1 MNGSFTL
8 KDRTR
13 EKYMFRNRLIIAIIM
28 IIFLSFLLIY
38 QFINLQIFQ
47 RQYYTTLSKK
57 NQIDFSPIPPRRGL
71 IFDRNGV
78 LLADN
83 IPAFSLMM
91 TPNKKDEMQKTI
103 AELSKI
109 IKITPDDIENF
120 NKQAKQHRRFEQIP
134 LKLKLTEQ
142 DVASFSTNRYRFPD
156 VSVQAAL
163 LRTYPLSN
171 AMSSVLGYVGRIN
184 EYELQ
189 YVDTTNYAATNFI
202 GKLGIEKYYEKEL
215 HGTVGYRQVETDASG
230 QTVRILKNIPSV
242 SGKNLYLTIDSR
254 LQLAAQKALGQN
266 HGAVIAIQPSTGQIL
281 ALVSNPSYD
290 PNLFVN
296 GISQKDFNRL
306 QHDPAHPLYNRT
318 LRGLYPPGS
327 TIKPFIATEALNAN
341 ITNTEFTLFDPGW
354 YKLPNSSHVFH
365 DWKPGGHGWV
375 NISKAIIES
384 CDTYF
389 YDLAH
394 KMGIDRIDDILGQ
407 FGFDKPTGIDMGEE
421 LAGNIPSP
429 EWKMKNRG
437 LPWYP
442 ADTILSGIG
451 QTFMQ
456 VTPMQLA
463 TATATLANHGVRFRP
478 QLLFATQAD
487 DEQII
492 YTQPTTETPVV
503 LKQDIYWE
511 TIINAMQNVITEG
524 TGYSFGHPS
533 YSVAAKTGTA
543 QVVNSRENDNAA
555 DNIPIQLRNNSVFIA
570 FAPIQNPK
578 IAISVVIENSHD
590 AIRISREIMDSYLLN
605 PEQDIAHATTRPAQ

>member
-1 MNGSFTL
+1 MHGSFTL

-91 TPNKKDEMQKTI
+91 TPHKMDEMKKTVT
-103 AELSKI
+103 ELSKI
-109 IKITPDDIENF
+109 IKLTPDDIENF
-120 NKQAKQHRRFEQIP
+120 NKQAKQRRRFEQIP

-266 HGAVIAIQPSTGQIL
+266 HGAVIAIQPSTGQVL

-492 YTQPTTETPVV
+492 YTHPITETPVV

>member
-266 HGAVIAIQPSTGQIL
+266 HGAVIAIQPSTGQVL

-407 FGFDKPTGIDMGEE
+407 FGFDKPTGIDMCEE

-492 YTQPTTETPVV
+492 YTHPITETPVV

>member
-1 MNGSFTL
+1 M
-8 KDRTR
+8 
-13 EKYMFRNRLIIAIIM
+13 
-28 IIFLSFLLIY
+28 
-38 QFINLQIFQ
+38 
-47 RQYYTTLSKK
+47 
-57 NQIDFSPIPPRRGL
+57 
-71 IFDRNGV
+71 
-78 LLADN
+78 
-83 IPAFSLMM
+83 
-91 TPNKKDEMQKTI
+91 
-103 AELSKI
+103 
-109 IKITPDDIENF
+109 
-120 NKQAKQHRRFEQIP
+120 
-134 LKLKLTEQ
+134 
-142 DVASFSTNRYRFPD
+142 
-156 VSVQAAL
+156 SVQATL

-184 EYELQ
+184 ERELQ
-189 YVDTTNYAATNFI
+189 TVDATNYAATNFI

-215 HGTVGYRQVETDASG
+215 HGTVGYRQVETDAGG
-230 QTVRILKNIPSV
+230 QAVRILKNIPSV

-254 LQLAAQKALGQN
+254 LQLAAQKALGKN

-296 GISQKDFNRL
+296 GISQKDFNQL
-306 QHDPAHPLYNRT
+306 QNDPAHPLYNRT

-365 DWKPGGHGWV
+365 DWKPDGHGWV

-389 YDLAH
+389 YDLSH

-456 VTPMQLA
+456 VTPVQLA
-463 TATATLANHGVRFRP
+463 AATATLANHGVRFRP

-492 YTQPTTETPVV
+492 YTQPITETPIV
-503 LKQDIYWE
+503 LKQDIYWQ
-511 TIINAMQNVITEG
+511 TIINAMQNVIIEG
-524 TGYSFGHPS
+524 TGYSFGHTS

-543 QVVNSRENDNAA
+543 QVVNTRENYNAA
-555 DNIPIQLRNNSVFIA
+555 DEIPIQLRNNSVFIA

-605 PEQDIAHATTRPAQ
+605 PKQEIDHATRPAQ

>member
-266 HGAVIAIQPSTGQIL
+266 HGAVIAIQPSTGQVL

-456 VTPMQLA
+456 VPPVQLA
-463 TATATLANHGVRFRP
+463 AATATLANHGVRFRP

-492 YTQPTTETPVV
+492 YTHPITETPVV

>member
-266 HGAVIAIQPSTGQIL
+266 HGAVIAIQPSTGQVL

-492 YTQPTTETPVV
+492 YTHPITETPVV

>member
-1 MNGSFTL
+1 MNESFIL
-8 KDRTR
+8 KNRSR
-13 EKYMFRNRLIIAIIM
+13 EKYMFRNRLIIVIIM

-47 RQYYTTLSKK
+47 HQYYTTLSKK
-57 NQIDFSPIPPRRGL
+57 NQIDFNPMPPRRGL

-91 TPNKKDEMQKTI
+91 TPHKMDEMQKTI
-103 AELSKI
+103 TKLSKI

-120 NKQAKQHRRFEQIP
+120 NKQAKQRRRFEQIP

-142 DVASFSTNRYRFPD
+142 DVARFATHRYRFPD
-156 VSVQAAL
+156 VSVQATL

-184 EYELQ
+184 ERELQ
-189 YVDTTNYAATNFI
+189 TVDATNYAATNFI

-215 HGTVGYRQVETDASG
+215 HGTVGYRQVETDAGG
-230 QTVRILKNIPSV
+230 QAVRILKNIPSV

-254 LQLAAQKALGQN
+254 LQLAAQKALGKN

-296 GISQKDFNRL
+296 GISQKDFNQL
-306 QHDPAHPLYNRT
+306 QNDPAHPLYNRT

-365 DWKPGGHGWV
+365 DWKPDGHGWV

-389 YDLAH
+389 YDLSH

-456 VTPMQLA
+456 VTPVQLA
-463 TATATLANHGVRFRP
+463 AATATLANHGVRFRP

-492 YTQPTTETPVV
+492 YTQPITETPIV
-503 LKQDIYWE
+503 LKQDIYWQ
-511 TIINAMQNVITEG
+511 TIINAMQNVIIEG
-524 TGYSFGHPS
+524 TGYSFGHTS

-543 QVVNSRENDNAA
+543 QVVNTRENYNAA
-555 DNIPIQLRNNSVFIA
+555 DEIPIQLRNNSVFIA

-605 PEQDIAHATTRPAQ
+605 PKQEIDHATRPAQ